1 MPPRRFYRYDQYIGS
16 PTRPHAFF
24 RCPFLRGVH
33 ATACGVV
40 CFPMLKRH
48 CMRSRS
54 YMCIH
59 CAVHCFAHHDIWHG
73 WPSTTATEGC
83 LPCFCLHTC
92 MCSNSIASF
101 GCCSM
106 YIEQQ
111 ALLFVAQLYA
121 HIGTRLWAL
130 LFYAICCVH
139 RLLAHA
145 CKSWAYLK
153 TKVGT
158 HNTIF
163 WIWYIYI
170 YIFLQFFSDCK
181 FLHENQGAKEHLQFV
196 VLECANMLY
205 LLHGDYTQQAA
216 SCSHMFFT
224 SIFHHPVE
232 TRLKL
237 HDSNDIGTLQV

>member
-1 MPPRRFYRYDQYIGS
+1 MQCHAPRRFYRYDQYIGS

-48 CMRSRS
+48 CMRSRA

-101 GCCSM
+101 GCGSM
-106 YIEQQ
+106 YIEQHRCS
-111 ALLFVAQLYA
+111 LLRNFMRTSAQGYELCCSMQYVAC
-121 HIGTRLWAL
+121 T
-130 LFYAICCVH
+130 
-139 RLLAHA
+139 A
-145 CKSWAYLK
+145 C
-153 TKVGT
+153 
-158 HNTIF
+158 
-163 WIWYIYI
+163 
-170 YIFLQFFSDCK
+170 
-181 FLHENQGAKEHLQFV
+181 LHMR
-196 VLECANMLY
+196 ANL
-205 LLHGDYTQQAA
+205 GP
-216 SCSHMFFT
+216 
-224 SIFHHPVE
+224 I
-232 TRLKL
+232 
-237 HDSNDIGTLQV
+237 

>member
-1 MPPRRFYRYDQYIGS
+1 
-16 PTRPHAFF
+16 
-24 RCPFLRGVH
+24 
-33 ATACGVV
+33 
-40 CFPMLKRH
+40 MLKRH
-48 CMRSRS
+48 CMRSRA

-158 HNTIF
+158 RNTVF

-170 YIFLQFFSDCK
+170 YLSS
-181 FLHENQGAKEHLQFV
+181 
-196 VLECANMLY
+196 VL
-205 LLHGDYTQQAA
+205 
-216 SCSHMFFT
+216 F
-224 SIFHHPVE
+224 
-232 TRLKL
+232 R
-237 HDSNDIGTLQV
+237 LQVFTWKPGCQGTFAICSSRVCKHALFVAWWLYTASRQLQPYVFHIDISPPSGNKTETSWF